1 MKKSIFAISLAFAL
15 ASCGGNTE
23 NKEAKETVQ
32 QPEKTAEVCTYSY
45 SAENTVVSWTA
56 FKTTAKVGVGGKF
69 DQFTIS
75 GVEVSEDPTKV
86 FANAKFEIPVGT
98 VNTENP
104 DRDKKIVDHFFGTFT
119 DTESITGAVSHID
132 GDSAT
137 FSIEMNGVGNEVT
150 GHFSV
155 EGETVTLSTTIDLGN
170 WQGEAAV
177 KALNDVCNDL
187 HKGEDG
193 VSKLWPNVD
202 VKIVT
207 TLTKE
212 CK

>member
-1 MKKSIFAISLAFAL
+1 MGKSVVRFGDADVPHCSGMTRLGASTNVFINGRGVSRRNDSNTGHTIPIPNRPCGPHVGAIA
-15 ASCGGNTE
+15 
-23 NKEAKETVQ
+23 
-32 QPEKTAEVCTYSY
+32 
-45 SAENTVVSWTA
+45 
-56 FKTTAKVGVGGKF
+56 VG
-69 DQFTIS
+69 S
-75 GVEVSEDPTKV
+75 TKV
-86 FANAKFEIPVGT
+86 FANAKFDIPVGT

-119 DTESITGAVSHID
+119 DTKSITGSVSHID

-137 FSIEMNGVGNEVT
+137 FSIEMNGVANEVT

-202 VKIVT
+202 VKIET